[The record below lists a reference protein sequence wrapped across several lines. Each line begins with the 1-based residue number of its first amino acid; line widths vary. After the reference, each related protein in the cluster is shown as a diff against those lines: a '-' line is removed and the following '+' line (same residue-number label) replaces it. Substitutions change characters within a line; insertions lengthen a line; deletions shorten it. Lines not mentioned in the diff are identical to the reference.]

1 MTTPR
6 DVFAA
11 LSDGISEGRFSELS
25 ALYAEDTVVEH
36 PQAVPRPT
44 RITGRDAVHERFVGV
59 LAGAL
64 RLKRKNV
71 VVHETTDPEVIVAEY
86 DYDAESAETGRTITA
101 ANIQVLRIRDG
112 LIVHSRDYHDYL
124 RLAVIRDGVDQLV
137 KAYEQAPPRERLKRT
152 GVGADEHV
160 RVSAREYRGCKR
172 CALPRPQAIAPLR
185 LDHPRAARPAK
196 KDFLEHGLTQQSEQW
211 IAAMRETNQC
221 SPERRARHE
230 CARAVD
236 GIDKPCVFG
245 TRRALTLFLGHD
257 SMVRVTL
264 YDRSSENPL
273 DRAVGAR
280 DGIERVHA
288 LVLDGERAAEVSLRD
303 PARRVREIEREVL

>member
-11 LSDGISEGRFSELS
+11 LSDGIGEGRFGELS

-44 RITGRDAVHERFVGV
+44 RITGRAAIHERFGGA

-86 DYDAESAETGRTITA
+86 DYDAESVETGKTDVT

-124 RLAVIRDGVDQLV
+124 RLAALRDGVDLLP
-137 KAYEQAPPRERLKRT
+137 KAYEQAPPRELSPVTPESAGSVFERLVFGVAGGRWDDLPALYGEETHVTHPFLPGSGVVRT
-152 GVGADEHV
+152 HDELRAHFAAGKALNPGFAVADLVTHRGTDPEVLIGEFAYQGEYGGRPV
-160 RVSAREYRGCKR
+160 R
-172 CALPRPQAIAPLR
+172 IANIFSMRVRDGLIVESR
-185 LDHPRAARPAK
+185 DYGDHLGIAGDTGRIPELAAR
-196 KDFLEHGLTQQSEQW
+196 
-211 IAAMRETNQC
+211 
-221 SPERRARHE
+221 
-230 CARAVD
+230 
-236 GIDKPCVFG
+236 
-245 TRRALTLFLGHD
+245 LG
-257 SMVRVTL
+257 S
-264 YDRSSENPL
+264 
-273 DRAVGAR
+273 
-280 DGIERVHA
+280 
-288 LVLDGERAAEVSLRD
+288 
-303 PARRVREIEREVL
+303 